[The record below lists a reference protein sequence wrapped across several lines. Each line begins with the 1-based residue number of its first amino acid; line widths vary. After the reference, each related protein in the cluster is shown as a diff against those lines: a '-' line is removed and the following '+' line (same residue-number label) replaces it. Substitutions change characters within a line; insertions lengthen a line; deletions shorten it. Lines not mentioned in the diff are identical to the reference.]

1 MSLLIISHRG
11 NISGPVPS
19 RENSPSYIDSAILS
33 GYEVEVDVNYI
44 NGKFYLGHDTP
55 DIEISETWI
64 RKRKEKLW
72 FHCKNLSASSRLIEM
87 QITYNETY
95 KFFCHT
101 SDSFILTST
110 NHMWVHDLSLP
121 LNILCIIPLLR
132 EDEIKRY
139 HNKIVYA
146 VCTDYVSFAAYN
158 LKQKG
163 LYD

>member
-1 MSLLIISHRG
+1 MIIISHRG
-11 NISGPVPS
+11 NINGPVPS
-19 RENSPSYIDSAILS
+19 RENSPSFIDCAILS
-33 GYEVEVDVNYI
+33 GHEVEVDVNYI

-72 FHCKNLSASSRLIEM
+72 FHCKNLEASLKLIEM
-87 QITYNETY
+87 QKTYNEIY

-101 SDSFILTST
+101 SDSFVLTST
-110 NHMWVHDLSLP
+110 NHVWVHDLSLP
-121 LNILCIIPLLR
+121 LDNQTIIPLLR
-132 EDEIKRY
+132 YDEVKGY
-139 HNKIVYA
+139 HNKIVHA

-163 LYD
+163 LYE

>member
-1 MSLLIISHRG
+1 MIIISHRG
-11 NISGPVPS
+11 NITGPVPS
-19 RENSPSYIDSAILS
+19 RENSPSYIDCAILN

-44 NGKFYLGHDTP
+44 NEKFYLGHDTP

-72 FHCKNLSASSRLIEM
+72 LHCKNLQASLKLIEM
-87 QITYNETY
+87 QKIYNETY

-101 SDSFILTST
+101 SDSFVLTST
-110 NHMWVHDLSLP
+110 NHVWVHDLSLP
-121 LNILCIIPLLR
+121 LDKQTIIPLLK
-132 EDEIKRY
+132 EDEIRRY
-139 HNKIVYA
+139 NNKIVHA
-146 VCTDYVSFAAYN
+146 VCTDYVSFAAFN